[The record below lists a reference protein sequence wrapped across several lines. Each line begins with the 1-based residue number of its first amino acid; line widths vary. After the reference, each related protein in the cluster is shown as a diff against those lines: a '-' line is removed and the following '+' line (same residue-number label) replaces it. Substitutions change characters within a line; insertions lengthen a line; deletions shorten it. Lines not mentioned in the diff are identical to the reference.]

1 MRYSLSEADRTLLAL
16 GDEATLVH
24 YRLNALL
31 DLLHG
36 GDDSVASRRGVLR
49 NLAANGPLTVPQ
61 IASLRP
67 VSRQFVQR
75 VVNALEADGLVERR
89 TNPAHRRSPLVM
101 LTAAGGAVLEGY
113 SAREVPLLDAARR
126 AVRSDEEVAVAVSVL
141 RDVRQHLDALLDALS
156 GRHPEHFE
164 GDPSDDPSP

>member
-36 GDDSVASRRGVLR
+36 EEGVASRRGVLR
-49 NLAANGPLTVPQ
+49 NLAANGAMTVPQ
-61 IASLRP
+61 IAALRP

-75 VVNALEADGLVERR
+75 VVNALEADGLVARR
-89 TNPAHRRSPLVM
+89 PNPAHRRSPLVAP
-101 LTAAGGAVLEGY
+101 TDAGRTTLERY
-113 SAREVPLLDAARR
+113 AQREAPLLEAARR
-126 AVRSDEEVAVAVSVL
+126 ALRSDEDVETAVSVL
-141 RDVRQHLDALLDALS
+141 RDVRRHLDELLADLTNPPHV
-156 GRHPEHFE
+156 RE
-164 GDPSDDPSP
+164 GNPGHDPFS